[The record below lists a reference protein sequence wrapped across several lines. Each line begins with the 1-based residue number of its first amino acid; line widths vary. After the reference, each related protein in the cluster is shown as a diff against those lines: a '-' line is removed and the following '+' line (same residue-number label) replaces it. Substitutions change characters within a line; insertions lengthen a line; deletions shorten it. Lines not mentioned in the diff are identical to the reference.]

1 MGVGENERARVSG
14 KIRLSFKVEISN
26 SMEER

>member
-1 MGVGENERARVSG
+1 MGVGENKYAQVSR

-26 SMEER
+26 SMDER